1 MTFTPKNCPVARLA
15 RPASG
20 VLRIG
25 VVADTH
31 IPDRMPALP
40 PQLFD
45 ALHGVHHILH
55 AGDICNAGVIPELER
70 VAPVLAVKG
79 NRDYFF
85 PANWKLPTDRFIEI
99 GNIGIGLTHG
109 HGGLWEYIGEKVIY
123 LTVGYRLSRF
133 IEKAFHRFDG
143 LPVDVI
149 VSGHSH
155 FPVNEM
161 RGGKLLFNPGAVGPD
176 YRSTF
181 GASIGILTLNVD
193 GVKGEIVPLG
203 FRYQN

>member
-1 MTFTPKNCPVARLA
+1 
-15 RPASG
+15 
-20 VLRIG
+20 

-31 IPDRMPALP
+31 IPDRMWALP

-55 AGDICNAGVIPELER
+55 AGDISKPSVLAELER

-85 PANWKLPTDRFIEI
+85 PANWKLPTDRLIEV
-99 GNIGIGLTHG
+99 GDVRIGLTHG
-109 HGGLWEYIGEKVIY
+109 HGGLWEYVKEKAIY
-123 LTVGYRLSRF
+123 FTFGYQLSRF
-133 IEKAFHRFDG
+133 IDKAFHRFDG
-143 LPVDVI
+143 FPVQAI

-155 FPVNEM
+155 FPLNEM
-161 RGGKLLFNPGAVGPD
+161 REGKLLFNPGAVGPD

-181 GASIGILTLNVD
+181 GASIGILTVKGD
-193 GVKGEIVPLG
+193 EIKGEIVPLG
-203 FRYQN
+203 FRY